1 MRRKPTYIYGT
12 GGHANSIA
20 SLAEDLNLKVDGFIS
35 HNNASSSKHLRNVL
49 SLEDVFQKGES
60 INCVIGVGMNFLRDK
75 ISREIKAIFGDQV
88 TFVSLIHTSAVVAKS
103 AEIKN
108 GVVVLPGAHIGAYS
122 KVGEHC
128 LIGTNSS
135 LDHDSAMKDFSS
147 LAPGSITGGN
157 VVIGI
162 RSALLIQS
170 SVSHGIFLGD
180 DSVLGGGSFL
190 KEPAGNLEV
199 WAGSPAHILR
209 KRLVDEPYL

>member
-12 GGHANSIA
+12 GGHATSIA

-35 HNNASSSKHLRNVL
+35 HNNASSSKHLRNIL
-49 SLEDVFQKGES
+49 SLEDVFQKSES

-88 TFVSLIHTSAVVAKS
+88 TFVSLIHPSAVVAKS

-135 LDHDSAMKDFSS
+135 LDHDSMMYDYSS
-147 LAPGSITGGN
+147 LAPGAMAGGN
-157 VVIGI
+157 VEIGF
-162 RSALLIQS
+162 RSALLINS
-170 SVSHGIFLGD
+170 AISNNTIIAN
-180 DSVLGGGSFL
+180 DSILAGGSFCRNHISEFEIWGGIPARFIKAR
-190 KEPAGNLEV
+190 KEN
-199 WAGSPAHILR
+199 
-209 KRLVDEPYL
+209 DPYL